1 MEKSSIIYCL
11 WPTIDKRYTGK
22 HLLNCW
28 QHLWRMCYY
37 NEIGV
42 VRRDPIHLLGYSTDS
57 AGFSLSAAV
66 HTMTPRIE
74 DIENGVHHFG
84 LGVED

>member
-1 MEKSSIIYCL
+1 
-11 WPTIDKRYTGK
+11 
-22 HLLNCW
+22 
-28 QHLWRMCYY
+28 MCYY
-37 NEIGV
+37 DEIGV

-66 HTMTPRIE
+66 HTMTPRTE